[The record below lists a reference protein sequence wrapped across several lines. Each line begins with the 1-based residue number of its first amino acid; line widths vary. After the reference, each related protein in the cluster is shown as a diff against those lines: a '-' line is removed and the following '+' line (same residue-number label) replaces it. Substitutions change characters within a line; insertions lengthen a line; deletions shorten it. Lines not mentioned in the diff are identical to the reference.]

1 MSSSFSYLPHFN
13 KEFWEGEKK
22 KLNIYP
28 NDIKD
33 LDKIFFK
40 ECHFFEEIDKNH
52 KNEGEEFLKVYK
64 ELQNLALNLEKILPE
79 KIPML
84 KKNTKDMRKFKRKEV
99 ALIFL
104 LSFFNLIDMSQE
116 KERDTNIFFVFNI
129 LLSLTKVK
137 FEFGRCFLNYLTIIG
152 KWLSENNP
160 ILEEEIKYIRD
171 RNKLNIKKINKT
183 IDFCEIQIFEKGS
196 LFDGKTSYFV
206 DFANEYIGG
215 GVLRGAC
222 VQEEILFAVQ
232 PEAIISMFLMEVMS
246 DEDAIRIDNTIR
258 YSDYSGYAGTFK
270 FEKCAFN
277 DINNIKKN
285 KIIAIDAC
293 ISKYGFYGNI
303 DKDEIKR
310 DINKAYIGFNLVN
323 FENEDKDEKT
333 ISTGNWGCGAFDGDH
348 ELKFL
353 QQWIAASFAGIK
365 RLDYYSF
372 GEKEMD
378 YISKRID
385 RIKEKYKNAY
395 NLYKILKSEELKKG
409 EVAKTLLHKKEDDC
423 QII

>member
-1 MSSSFSYLPHFN
+1 
-13 KEFWEGEKK
+13 
-22 KLNIYP
+22 
-28 NDIKD
+28 
-33 LDKIFFK
+33 
-40 ECHFFEEIDKNH
+40 
-52 KNEGEEFLKVYK
+52 
-64 ELQNLALNLEKILPE
+64 
-79 KIPML
+79 ML

-183 IDFCEIQIFEKGS
+183 IDLCEIQVFDKGS

-258 YSDYSGYAGTFK
+258 YSDYTGYAGTFK
-270 FEKCAFN
+270 FEKCAIN

-293 ISKYGFYGNI
+293 IPNYGFYGNI

-395 NLYKILKSEELKKG
+395 NLYKILKSEELKKR
-409 EVAKTLLHKKEDDC
+409 EVAQTLLHKKDDDC